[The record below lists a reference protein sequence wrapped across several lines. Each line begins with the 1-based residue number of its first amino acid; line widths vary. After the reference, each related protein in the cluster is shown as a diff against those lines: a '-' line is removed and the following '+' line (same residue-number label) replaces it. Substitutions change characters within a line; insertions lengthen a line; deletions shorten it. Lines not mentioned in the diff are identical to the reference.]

1 MPSRRSLILGAALLI
16 GGVLLGALA
25 TGGTADLASLQSQPA
40 DPVRPDTRAATGAE
54 VAAAGLKG
62 MSPQARGGGGKL
74 TLRAQISRQPVVT
87 PEGTSEFVGL
97 TCPEHYTA
105 VSGGALTGYTNLL
118 MSQSAP
124 IRPRTGRY
132 TPRTWWVAVTNFS
145 VDGSHA
151 NLPWFP
157 VVNCMNK
164 INVKR

>member
-25 TGGTADLASLQSQPA
+25 TGGTAELASLQSKPA
-40 DPVRPDTRAATGAE
+40 DPLRPDIRAATGAE
-54 VAAAGLKG
+54 VAAAGLKSA
-62 MSPQARGGGGKL
+62 SPKRRRGRLILKPF
-74 TLRAQISRQPVVT
+74 ISRRPVRT

-97 TCPEHYTA
+97 TCPRNFTA
-105 VSGGALTGYTNLL
+105 ISGGALTGYTNLL

-124 IRPRTGRY
+124 IRPRTGRH
-132 TPRTWWVAVTNFS
+132 TPKTWWVAVTNFS
-145 VDGSHA
+145 VDGT
-151 NLPWFP
+151 NEPLPWFP